1 MNDHAELFQ
10 EIGACSLCA
19 ERFAATATSHA
30 PRPVVVP
37 SQTAK
42 VLIVGQAPGA
52 RVHQSGIPFDDPS
65 GERLR
70 NWMGIER
77 PVFYDPAMLAIVPMA
92 FCFPGYD
99 DKGSDL
105 PPPKLCAQTWRDRVM
120 ETLPQVEL
128 TLVIGQYAQKW
139 HLGRHRYKGVTK
151 TVAAWREFS
160 GEGCLPLPH
169 PSWRN
174 TAWLKRNPWFEDE
187 VVPWLRGMV
196 ARLCS

>member
-70 NWMGIER
+70 NWMG
-77 PVFYDPAMLAIVPMA
+77 
-92 FCFPGYD
+92 
-99 DKGSDL
+99 
-105 PPPKLCAQTWRDRVM
+105 
-120 ETLPQVEL
+120 
-128 TLVIGQYAQKW
+128 
-139 HLGRHRYKGVTK
+139 
-151 TVAAWREFS
+151 
-160 GEGCLPLPH
+160 
-169 PSWRN
+169 
-174 TAWLKRNPWFEDE
+174 
-187 VVPWLRGMV
+187 
-196 ARLCS
+196 